1 MIDNILEY
9 LITDV
14 YYQLWM
20 VAHAANPTRNVFTRE
35 DWDENLVAQFPDPS
49 IIPDYI
55 GMEPGGNCH
64 MNEAGRFHLGRNE
77 PSLSFSEMTIAW
89 GKVSSYSE
97 GSRIKLDIDRKV
109 GPAKIVITNLHKWH
123 HDGVLH
129 RRRGDAVIVKNA
141 TFTWGRGGKYGRDTG
156 PYHISLKT
164 IRAKAHMGQV
174 SDFRHSNISTSW
186 STSSGRRLS
195 GLQVKNVIAD
205 NNIEVN
211 LLATDSVF
219 EDATDEVIF
228 LTEIAE

>member
-20 VAHAANPTRNVFTRE
+20 VAHEADSTRYVFTRE

-55 GMEPGGNCH
+55 GMEPGCTH
-64 MNEAGRFHLGRNE
+64 HLNEAGRFHLGRNE
-77 PSLSFSEMTIAW
+77 ASLSFSEMTIAW
-89 GKVSSYSE
+89 GKVSKGE
-97 GSRIKLDIDRKV
+97 GTTKIRLDIDRKD
-109 GPAKIVITNLHKWH
+109 GPAKIIITNLRKWH

-129 RRRGDAVIVKNA
+129 RKRGDAVIIKNA
-141 TFTWGRGGKYGRDTG
+141 TFTWGRNGRYGRDTG
-156 PYHISLKT
+156 PYHISLKQV
-164 IRAKAHMGQV
+164 RAKSHLGQV

-205 NNIEVN
+205 NNIEVD
-211 LLATDSVF
+211 LLAADSVF